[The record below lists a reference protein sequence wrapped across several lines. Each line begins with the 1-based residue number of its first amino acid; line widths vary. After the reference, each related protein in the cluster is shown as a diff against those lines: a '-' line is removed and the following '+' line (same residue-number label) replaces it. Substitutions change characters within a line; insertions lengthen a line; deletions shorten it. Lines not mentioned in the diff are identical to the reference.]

1 MSETRPLEEAELG
14 VNDLSV
20 CKGHGSKGTG
30 MIGSGKTPLTP
41 WQSLPQ
47 VICSLPL
54 SSLLS
59 VSLFSPVSSPVS
71 HSCPLPPCLSPPFCP
86 RCLLRMCLCLSFSLY
101 LTQPLIH
108 SQAVLL
114 SPFFSIPSEPVTL
127 SLWTCVFSYPSI
139 SSPLSLSQ
147 SFSVV
152 VAPLQC
158 LKLQMIDKSP

>member
-1 MSETRPLEEAELG
+1 MQRPRFKRHWDDRKWQNPINSMTESATS
-14 VNDLSV
+14 NMFS
-20 CKGHGSKGTG
+20 SPFF
-30 MIGSGKTPLTP
+30 SPLR
-41 WQSLPQ
+41 
-47 VICSLPL
+47 
-54 SSLLS
+54 

-114 SPFFSIPSEPVTL
+114 SLFFSIPSEPITL

-139 SSPLSLSQ
+139 SSLLSLSQ

>member
-1 MSETRPLEEAELG
+1 MQRPRFKRHWDDRKWQNPINSMTESATS
-14 VNDLSV
+14 NMFS
-20 CKGHGSKGTG
+20 SPFF
-30 MIGSGKTPLTP
+30 SPL
-41 WQSLPQ
+41 W
-47 VICSLPL
+47 
-54 SSLLS
+54 

-114 SPFFSIPSEPVTL
+114 SLFFSIPSEPITL

-139 SSPLSLSQ
+139 SSLLSLSQ

>member
-1 MSETRPLEEAELG
+1 MQRPRFKRHWDDRKWQNPINSMTESATS
-14 VNDLSV
+14 NMFS
-20 CKGHGSKGTG
+20 SPFF
-30 MIGSGKTPLTP
+30 SPL
-41 WQSLPQ
+41 W
-47 VICSLPL
+47 
-54 SSLLS
+54 

-114 SPFFSIPSEPVTL
+114 SPFFSIPSEPITL

-139 SSPLSLSQ
+139 SSLLSHSQ